1 MSSYVENPPLPTLI
15 PVPDSMRRDFAEGA
29 GDAVFGVELPAGKY
43 DILVVSGDEEEPSVT
58 DISVPQCGVCL
69 PGEEMDAGE
78 YQCRIIPVMHRED
91 GILRIALS
99 TGKGRK
105 WKMNAVF
112 INKQYML
119 L

>member
-1 MSSYVENPPLPTLI
+1 MKKRIASP
-15 PVPDSMRRDFAEGA
+15 
-29 GDAVFGVELPAGKY
+29 
-43 DILVVSGDEEEPSVT
+43 
-58 DISVPQCGVCL
+58 ISQQCGVYL
-69 PGEEMDAGE
+69 PGEDTAAGE

-91 GILRIALS
+91 GILRIVLR
-99 TGKGRK
+99 TEKDQK